1 MSYLIGK
8 MSNLNID
15 IPLYGEQKTILAD
28 WLTTDKHN
36 IDIVPVGSGK
46 TFLASIALPI
56 FASDPRYHKGKDI
69 IYSAPTGAMIKSLIW
84 ESLKQ
89 SCIKYFGLVD
99 GKDINNSELTIKF
112 PNGVFIRCKSA
123 EQREN
128 LRGLNVGC
136 WVADEAALYTQ
147 DTLQEITN
155 RLRPKVGQPDTFG
168 KLIVISTPNG
178 NGPMYDLYQAA
189 LKNPEKYIVRH
200 FNYLQMRSGNR
211 TFIEEQKRILSPLK
225 FAQDYMCS
233 FDQIA
238 DQFFY
243 TWNKHKYTVDTI
255 QDRGGD
261 LYTFHDFNKRRMTA
275 IVAQV
280 TNPGKQDGKIEVLK
294 SYAINDCSTEGIAEA
309 IRNDFPRRRINSII
323 DMSGTQVNRDT
334 TSPFGIT
341 DRIILEKYGFSIV
354 NNRNSNPLIA
364 DTDNTSN
371 SFINRGGLVVRKD
384 DRDLLDALGTY
395 HFEDGSRKK
404 LVKYTEQ
411 AYAHIDGLGD
421 CIRYGIHHLFP
432 IQHVNAGPNYVTDD
446 PRFNKR
452 PGIEHMPYSPLFP
465 GGPTWDE
472 IINNSNEGNEDYV
485 SW

>member
-1 MSYLIGK
+1 MNNQS
-8 MSNLNID
+8 NID

-28 WLTTDKHN
+28 WLTTDKHC

-56 FASDPRYHKGKDI
+56 FASDPRYHKGKDV

-84 ESLKQ
+84 EPLKQ
-89 SCIKYFGLVD
+89 SCMKYFGLID

-112 PNGVFIRCKSA
+112 PGGVFIRCKSA
-123 EQREN
+123 EMREN
-128 LRGLNVGC
+128 LRGLNVGV
-136 WVADEAALYTQ
+136 WIADEAALYTQ

-168 KLIVISTPNG
+168 RLIVISTPNG
-178 NGPMYDLYQAA
+178 NGPLYDLFQTASSMQ
-189 LKNPEKYIVRH
+189 ERYIVRH
-200 FNYLQMRSGNR
+200 LNYLQMRSGNKQ
-211 TFIEEQKRILSPLK
+211 FIEEQKRILSPLK

-233 FDQIA
+233 WDQVEN
-238 DQFFY
+238 QFFY
-243 TWNKHKYTVDTI
+243 TWNKHKYCSPI

-261 LYTFHDFNKRRMTA
+261 LYTLHDFNKRRMTA
-275 IVAQV
+275 VVVQV
-280 TNPGKQDGKIEVLK
+280 INPYKPDGKMEVLK
-294 SYAINDCSTEGIAEA
+294 SYAINDCSTEGIAQA
-309 IRNDFPRRRINSII
+309 IRNDFPRRVLNSII

-334 TSPFGIT
+334 TSPFGVT
-341 DRIILEKYGFSIV
+341 DRIILEKYGFTII
-354 NNRNSNPLIA
+354 NNKNSNPLIA

-371 SFINRGGLVVRKD
+371 SFINRGGLVVSPD
-384 DRDLLDALGTY
+384 DKLLLEALGTY

-432 IQHVNAGPNYVTDD
+432 IMHENTGPDYITSDS
-446 PRFNKR
+446 RATKR
-452 PGIEHMPYSPLFP
+452 PGHEHLPYSPLYP
-465 GGPTWDE
+465 GGPSWE
-472 IINNSNEGNEDYV
+472 ELMNENLNGSDDYV
-485 SW
+485 TY